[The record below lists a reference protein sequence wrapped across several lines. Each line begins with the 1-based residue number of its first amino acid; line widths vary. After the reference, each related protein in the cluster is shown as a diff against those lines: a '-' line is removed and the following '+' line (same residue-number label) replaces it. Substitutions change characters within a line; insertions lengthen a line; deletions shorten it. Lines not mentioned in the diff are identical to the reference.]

1 MHTGPVV
8 AGVIGMHKFTY
19 DVWGDTVN
27 VASRLETYSVP
38 GRIHVSEQT
47 RRLLEHYY
55 AFEARGDITL
65 RGKGQM
71 KTAFL
76 VARKGGARWVPPG

>member
-1 MHTGPVV
+1 V

-27 VASRLETYSVP
+27 VASRLEAYSVP
-38 GRIHVSEQT
+38 GRIHISEQT
-47 RRLLEHYY
+47 RRVLEHRYV
-55 AFEARGDITL
+55 FEPRGDITL

-76 VARKGGARWVPPG
+76 VARKGGAPRVSPG